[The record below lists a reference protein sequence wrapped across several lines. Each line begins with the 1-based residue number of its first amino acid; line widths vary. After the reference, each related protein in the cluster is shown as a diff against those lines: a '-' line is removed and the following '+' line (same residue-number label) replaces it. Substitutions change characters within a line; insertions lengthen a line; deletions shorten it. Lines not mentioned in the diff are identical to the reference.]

1 MADAQRTPSK
11 AAEMSQRFV
20 EMIMMQAE
28 QVVMLLG
35 LQPHPAT
42 GQTMR
47 NLKAAR
53 FYIDQLEMIREKT
66 RGNLGPEES
75 RILSKMLGDLQFEY
89 VRISG
94 DLTAYDTSA
103 AQEESEDAAE
113 ETPAPESSAAQAA
126 PVPAPKA
133 PEPTP
138 APAKSADSNAERKVR
153 FTKSYG

>member
-1 MADAQRTPSK
+1 MPEAPRPNDK

-20 EMIMMQAE
+20 EFIMMTAE
-28 QVVMLLG
+28 NIVMLLG

-66 RGNLGPEES
+66 RGNLGTDEA
-75 RILSKMLGDLQFEY
+75 RVLGKMLGDLQFEY

-94 DLTAYDTSA
+94 DLTAYDTS
-103 AQEESEDAAE
+103 SNGAE
-113 ETPAPESSAAQAA
+113 EDE
-126 PVPAPKA
+126 
-133 PEPTP
+133 P
-138 APAKSADSNAERKVR
+138 APAKAPAPEPARSAPAPAPAATKPAAPAGQAPAPEVERKVR

>member
-1 MADAQRTPSK
+1 
-11 AAEMSQRFV
+11 MSQRFV

-53 FYIDQLEMIREKT
+53 FYIDQLEMLREKT
-66 RGNLGPEES
+66 RGNLVPEES
-75 RILSKMLGDLQFEY
+75 RILSKMLGDLQYEY

-103 AQEESEDAAE
+103 SREEAE
-113 ETPAPESSAAQAA
+113 PETEVEPAPEPAPTRAAA
-126 PVPAPKA
+126 P
-133 PEPTP
+133 P
-138 APAKSADSNAERKVR
+138 APAAKPAPAPSAPASEAATERKVR